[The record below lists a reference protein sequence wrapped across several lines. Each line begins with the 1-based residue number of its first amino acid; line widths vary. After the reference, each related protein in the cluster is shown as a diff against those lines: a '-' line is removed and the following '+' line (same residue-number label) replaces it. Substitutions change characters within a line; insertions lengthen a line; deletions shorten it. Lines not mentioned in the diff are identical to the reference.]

1 MCEGVPA
8 TEDDKLEGKLT
19 AQVNEARIL
28 FKRVRFERDLY
39 LFVICT
45 AVFCWALY
53 QLNMVRVGS
62 GTYAGVMS
70 IAFAVS
76 SLICF
81 VSHYSIKQV
90 LVRGLVMLV
99 SSLAIFAT
107 AIYYLIP

>member
-1 MCEGVPA
+1 MCEGVPV

-28 FKRVRFERDLY
+28 FKRVRSERDFY

-45 AVFCWALY
+45 AVLCWMLY

-70 IAFAVS
+70 MAFGLS
-76 SLICF
+76 SLTCF
-81 VSHYSIKQV
+81 VSHYSIRRV
-90 LVRGLVMLV
+90 LVRC
-99 SSLAIFAT
+99 T
-107 AIYYLIP
+107 